1 MISCTIGDHRL
12 NYDPETKQQS
22 IEWRH
27 SGSLRPPQKNSECK
41 NPLENFS
48 PRFFGIKTASSSL
61 IIFQRAKLS
70 MRSITDLCWCNL
82 RPFWRKNAAESSPKG
97 FFSLHDNAP
106 VHRALATPKKLAY
119 LGFHC
124 LDHPPYSTDLAPSDY
139 HLFPGLKKNWKVS
152 IFRPTWKS
160 LLPRRPGWTDNLL
173 NFFWEAC
180 KSESNG
186 LRSVLSFAGSM
197 LNKSRV
203 RSM

>member
-70 MRSITDLCWCNL
+70 KRSITHLYWCNL
-82 RPFWRKNAAESSPKG
+82 RTFWRKNAAGRLARGPCSCTTTPLFTGHLQPQETGLLGLQMSWSLTLFSRSGPVGLPPVPWTEKTIERSQ
-97 FFSLHDNAP
+97 FFVRGGGRCCRGDL
-106 VHRALATPKKLAY
+106 VGRTT
-119 LGFHC
+119 FWIF
-124 LDHPPYSTDLAPSDY
+124 LD
-139 HLFPGLKKNWKVS
+139 GLQ
-152 IFRPTWKS
+152 IQ
-160 LLPRRPGWTDNLL
+160 G
-173 NFFWEAC
+173 
-180 KSESNG
+180 NG
-186 LRSVLSFAGSM
+186 LRSVLRFVGSRF
-197 LNKSRV
+197 NKCRV
-203 RSM
+203 WSL